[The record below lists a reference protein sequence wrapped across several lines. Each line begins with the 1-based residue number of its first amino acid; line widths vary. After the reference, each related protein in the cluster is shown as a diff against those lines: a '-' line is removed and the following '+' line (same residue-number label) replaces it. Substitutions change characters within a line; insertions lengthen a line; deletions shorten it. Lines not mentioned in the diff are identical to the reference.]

1 MTKKVDSFEIA
12 MLIREI
18 YSKTTNIVSDRL
30 KGYPL
35 THQQIII
42 IKLIGHSREL
52 TISDICTEMSLTKGT
67 VSGIV
72 SRLEEAGYI
81 EKFKKDD
88 DKRNTYLKLSKKGYE
103 FALTCKDAMRKSFDD
118 IFKEFTDE
126 EMENISIEL
135 RKLLSKIKG

>member
-18 YSKTTNIVSDRL
+18 YSKTTNIVADRL
-30 KGYPL
+30 KEYPL

-88 DKRNTYLKLSKKGYE
+88 DKRNTYLKLSEKGYE
-103 FALTCKDAMRKSFDD
+103 FALTCKDTMRKSFDD

>member
-52 TISDICTEMSLTKGT
+52 TISDICSEMSLTKGT

-88 DKRNTYLKLSKKGYE
+88 DKRNTYLKLSKKGHE
-103 FALTCKDAMRKSFDD
+103 FALTCKDAMKKSFDD

-126 EMENISIEL
+126 EMENISIDL
-135 RKLLSKIKG
+135 KNLLSRING